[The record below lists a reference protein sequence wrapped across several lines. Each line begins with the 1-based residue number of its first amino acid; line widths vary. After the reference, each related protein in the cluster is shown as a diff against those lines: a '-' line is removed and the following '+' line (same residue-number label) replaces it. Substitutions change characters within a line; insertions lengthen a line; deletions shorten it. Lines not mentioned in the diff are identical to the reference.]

1 MMSTGSNWPFCLHWI
16 FQTFQNKR
24 SQSSELEAS
33 KCKKEGLQLY
43 LIMLVCDLGG
53 GGWGNLKSAPL
64 SFFMDE
70 FGEFALY
77 VTGIGVVLMSLG
89 GANKACG

>member
-1 MMSTGSNWPFCLHWI
+1 M
-16 FQTFQNKR
+16 
-24 SQSSELEAS
+24 
-33 KCKKEGLQLY
+33 
-43 LIMLVCDLGG
+43 

-77 VTGIGVVLMSLG
+77 VTGTGVVLMSLG